1 MRASSKRALRI
12 GVAIGALSLLVGVA
26 SAAPPSTGGATVSKE
41 TREKMATIHEQMAA
55 CLRSDKSLAEC
66 HSEMRKSC
74 TDLGDQGC
82 PMMGMGGMGMH
93 HPTRQP
99 QSAESPPKK

>member
-1 MRASSKRALRI
+1 MRASSKRSLRL
-12 GVAIGALSLLVGVA
+12 GLAIGALSLLGGIA

-55 CLRSDKSLAEC
+55 CLRSDKTIAAC

-74 TDLGDQGC
+74 TELGDQGC

-93 HPTRQP
+93 HPKRQP
-99 QSAESPPKK
+99 PSAESPPKQ